1 MVRDLLAGSVPE
13 AAQFLRRMS
22 MSFSPILVDCRPI
35 LTSTASMLG
44 ECMPQY
50 GDMSRAAH
58 VCSRF
63 AVGAAALAIMAS
75 RSPTCVRQWWRRRSQ
90 PMLPTEKEAVS
101 TPDTADNTQ

>member
-1 MVRDLLAGSVPE
+1 MLPVINSHRDAPVDDSLAGSVPE

-22 MSFSPILVDCRPI
+22 MSRSPMRVDCKPI

-50 GDMSRAAH
+50 GDMSSAAQ

-63 AVGAAALAIMAS
+63 AVGAAALAIMVS
-75 RSPTCVRQWWRRRSQ
+75 RSLTWVRQ
-90 PMLPTEKEAVS
+90 
-101 TPDTADNTQ
+101 